1 MSSQTSSFTDSALS
15 DKVKEFLIRFKNK
28 QGNYKY
34 VDAIDSMMPKN
45 AKYIVVDYNDLVTEP
60 EIEII
65 FSENPD
71 RIFDAFARAI
81 KEALQ
86 TRFPEYAEKIKEE
99 VRVRIANF
107 PLERSLRQI
116 NAETIGSITSVSGM
130 VVRASEV
137 KPLAKELV
145 FVCPDEHTTKI
156 IQLKGMDAKEPV
168 VCDNPNCKQR
178 DFELKPE
185 SSKFIDFQILRLQ
198 ELPEDLPPGQLPIFK
213 FLDYKNFLKIYLLD
227 NYLITLTLQLGR
239 I

>member
-15 DKVKEFLIRFKNK
+15 DKVKEFLTRFKDK

-71 RIFDAFARAI
+71 RIFDAFGRAI

-116 NAETIGSITSVSGM
+116 NAENIGTMTSVSVM
-130 VVRASEV
+130 VVR
-137 KPLAKELV
+137 
-145 FVCPDEHTTKI
+145 
-156 IQLKGMDAKEPV
+156 
-168 VCDNPNCKQR
+168 
-178 DFELKPE
+178 E
-185 SSKFIDFQILRLQ
+185 SAV
-198 ELPEDLPPGQLPIFK
+198 
-213 FLDYKNFLKIYLLD
+213 
-227 NYLITLTLQLGR
+227 
-239 I
+239 